1 LFCFEDGFVTV
12 VVGELNLDRPVVEEF
27 GGSFAL
33 DLIAFFTSVPA
44 KADRVAGVFDL
55 EDGLESAE
63 GDSRP
68 CAVIVRVAGPQKS
81 R

>member
-1 LFCFEDGFVTV
+1 
-12 VVGELNLDRPVVEEF
+12 VVGELDLDCSVVEEF

-33 DLIAFFTSVPA
+33 DLVAFFTSVPA

-55 EDGLESAE
+55 EDA
-63 GDSRP
+63 SRAPKAISPP
-68 CAVIVRVAGPQKS
+68 CAVIVRVAGPQRS

>member
-1 LFCFEDGFVTV
+1 
-12 VVGELNLDRPVVEEF
+12 VVGELDLDCSVVEEF

-33 DLIAFFTSVPA
+33 DLVAFFTSVPA
-44 KADRVAGVFDL
+44 KGDRVAGVFDL

-63 GDSRP
+63 AISPP
-68 CAVIVRVAGPQKS
+68 CAVIVRVAGRLRS